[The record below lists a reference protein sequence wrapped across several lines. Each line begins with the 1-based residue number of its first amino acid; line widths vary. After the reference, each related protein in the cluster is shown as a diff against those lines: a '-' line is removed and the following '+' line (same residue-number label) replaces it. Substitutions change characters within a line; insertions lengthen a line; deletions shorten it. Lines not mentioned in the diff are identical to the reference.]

1 MVMGRSLKLIAI
13 LAFATL
19 AVTACGK
26 RGALDAP
33 GATEDVQSEQQ
44 PKKNAEAKPEQHRGF
59 ILDGMLR

>member
-1 MVMGRSLKLIAI
+1 MGRSLKLIAI

-26 RGALDAP
+26 RGALEAP
-33 GATEDVQSEQQ
+33 GATEDVQQQ
-44 PKKNAEAKPEQHRGF
+44 PQKKADAKKPEPHRDF